1 MAEGG
6 ALLRRYVG
14 LTPASRVRIPPSP
27 FNEAAG
33 AAAVPAA
40 APAALCDTRPVSYR
54 IAVDTGGTFTD
65 VVVADEHGHL
75 HVAKA
80 LSTYDR
86 AFSAVA
92 EALSQCVPALG
103 TSVEAIL
110 ARSSQLTYGTTRAT
124 NAIVE
129 RKTARTAFLSTA
141 GFPDILLLREG
152 GKLGPFTPQEYQA
165 AYVPRYLT
173 FEIGER
179 IDAEGGVLVPLDEA
193 SVLAAIRACR
203 EHEVEAVAVC
213 LLWSTVNGAH
223 EARVGEL
230 LAEHLPGVPV
240 TLSHRLNPV
249 IREYRRA
256 SSAAIDASLK
266 PLMQA
271 FLSRLESDLQAAG
284 FAGNMLISTSFGGSW
299 PTGEVVQRPIY
310 SVGSGPAMA
319 PVAGVAYGSREPEL
333 AGSGL
338 LVCDTGGTTFDVSLV
353 SGGHIHFTDETWLGG
368 KWTGHITGT
377 RAVDVRSIG
386 AGGGSIIWLDEAGL
400 LHVGPRS
407 AGADPGPACYG
418 RGGTLPTIT
427 DAALVLGYL
436 DAGRFLDGRLP
447 LDAAAAERSLEP
459 VAARL
464 SLTVRELARGAFH
477 LMTQSLVTAIREIS
491 VAQGIDPRELTIVAG
506 GGASGFNC
514 VQFGREL
521 GCRRVLMP
529 RTASALSACG
539 GLFSDVISSFSVSQ
553 YAETRARDLDAVNAT
568 LGRAA
573 GEAEAFL
580 AAVAGLHPTA
590 TSLEAFVDA
599 RYPKQVWELETPL
612 AATSLSESDIRRL
625 EESFH
630 AIHERVFA
638 VSEPGQYLE
647 CLTWKIRATAVLE
660 KPDLVPPA
668 HAGGGGGGGNP
679 GHAGPPTPLR
689 RQPVT
694 FADSAAPLDTPV
706 YAGGDLAPGAVI
718 DGPAI
723 VVEPTTTLVVDP
735 GATARVTALG
745 SYLIDVGHPA
755 PAAEA
760 RP

>member
-1 MAEGG
+1 M
-6 ALLRRYVG
+6 
-14 LTPASRVRIPPSP
+14 T
-27 FNEAAG
+27 
-33 AAAVPAA
+33 
-40 APAALCDTRPVSYR
+40 YR

-65 VVVADEHGHL
+65 VVVADAQGRI

-80 LSTYDR
+80 LTTYDR
-86 AFSAVA
+86 AFSAVE
-92 EALSQCVPALG
+92 EALGQCVPALG
-103 TSVEAIL
+103 ASVGEIL
-110 ARSSQLTYGTTRAT
+110 ARSTQLTYGTTRST

-129 RKTARTAFLSTA
+129 RKTARTAFLSTQ

-152 GKLGPFTPQEYQA
+152 GKLGPFTQQEYQP
-165 AYVPRYLT
+165 AYIPRYLT
-173 FEIGER
+173 FEVAER

-193 SVLAAIRACR
+193 SVLAAMEQCR
-203 EHEVEAVAVC
+203 RHEVEAVAVC

-223 EARVGEL
+223 EARIGEL

-271 FLSRLESDLQAAG
+271 FLARLDEDLRAAG
-284 FAGNMLISTSFGGSW
+284 FAGNMLVSTSFGGAW

-319 PVAGVAYGSREPEL
+319 PVAAVAYGGGEPEL
-333 AGSGL
+333 QGSGL

-353 SGGHIHFTDETWLGG
+353 SDGRIHYTDETWLGG

-386 AGGGSIIWLDEAGL
+386 AGGGSIIWIDEGGL

-407 AGADPGPACYG
+407 AGAEPGPACYG

-447 LDAAAAERSLEP
+447 LDAAAAAAALAP
-459 VAARL
+459 VAERL
-464 SLTVRELARGAFH
+464 GLSVRDLARGAFH

-491 VAQGIDPRELTIVAG
+491 VAQGIDPRELTIFAG

-514 VQFGREL
+514 IQFGREL

-529 RTASALSACG
+529 RTAGALSACG
-539 GLFSDVISSFSVSQ
+539 GLFSDVISSFSVSH
-553 YAETRARDLDAVNAT
+553 YAETRGLDLAAVNAT
-568 LGRAA
+568 LGRAT

-580 AAVAGLHPTA
+580 AAVAGLRPTA
-590 TSLEAFVDA
+590 TTLEAFVDA

-612 AATSLSESDIRRL
+612 ASTTLDEPGLRGL
-625 EESFH
+625 EDAFH

-638 VSEPGQYLE
+638 VSEPGQYVE
-647 CLTWKIRATAVLE
+647 CLTWKVRATATLP
-660 KPDLVPPA
+660 KPELVPVAAPVAAAGLGATPA
-668 HAGGGGGGGNP
+668 LPA
-679 GHAGPPTPLR
+679 PLR
-689 RQPVT
+689 RQPVV
-694 FADSAAPLDTPV
+694 FAGSPEPLDTPV
-706 YAGGDLAPGAVI
+706 YAGSDLHPGAVVA
-718 DGPAI
+718 GPAI
-723 VVEPTTTLVVDP
+723 VVEPTTTLVIDP
-735 GATARVTALG
+735 GAVARVTALG
-745 SYLIDVGHPA
+745 SYLIDVGSDPA
-755 PAAEA
+755 DD